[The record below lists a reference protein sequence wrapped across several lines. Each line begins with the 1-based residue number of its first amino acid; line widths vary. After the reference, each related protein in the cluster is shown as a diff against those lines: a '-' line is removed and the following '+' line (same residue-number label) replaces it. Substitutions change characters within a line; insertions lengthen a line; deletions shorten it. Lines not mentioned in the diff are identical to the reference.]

1 VDSITERVLLLY
13 LLGQRV
19 VVIALTIVMMMM
31 MMMMMM
37 ELYLFCLLFIDE
49 SFELAVRSADSDSA
63 QSSNGTSYRH
73 FL

>member
-1 VDSITERVLLLY
+1 MDSITERVLLLY

-19 VVIALTIVMMMM
+19 VVIALTIVM